1 MKKVLKL
8 TLAVVCVMF
17 STSLF
22 AQKIGYVNTDEIITN
37 MKDTQ
42 DAYTQL
48 EAYAKDLQAQL
59 ETIQVEFNNKL
70 QEYQNAT
77 ETMTD
82 AVRQLKEKELT
93 DLNTRIQEF
102 QQVAQQDLQKKE
114 NELMAPIYEKVKN
127 TINEVAKAG
136 GYSVILPG
144 TALIY
149 ADETQVKDISK
160 DVAAKLGVDWD
171 KVEAEAK
178 AAAATPAQ

>member
-37 MKDTQ
+37 MKETQ

-48 EAYAKDLQAQL
+48 EAYAKDLQAQM

-114 NELMAPIYEKVKN
+114 NELLAPIYEKVKN
-127 TINEVAKAG
+127 TIDEVAKAG
-136 GYSVILPG
+136 GYTIILPG
-144 TALIY
+144 NALIY
-149 ADETQVKDISK
+149 VDADQVMDIAS
-160 DVAAKLGVDWD
+160 DV
-171 KVEAEAK
+171 KV
-178 AAAATPAQ
+178 

>member
-37 MKDTQ
+37 MKETQ

-48 EAYAKDLQAQL
+48 EAYAKDLQAQM

-114 NELMAPIYEKVKN
+114 NELLAPIYEKVKN
-127 TINEVAKAG
+127 TIDEVAKTG
-136 GYSVILPG
+136 GYTIILPG
-144 TALIY
+144 NALIY
-149 ADETQVKDISK
+149 VDAAQVKDIAS
-160 DVAAKLGVDWD
+160 DVKAKLGIT
-171 KVEAEAK
+171 
-178 AAAATPAQ
+178 TPAAQ

>member
-93 DLNTRIQEF
+93 ALNTRIQEF

-114 NELMAPIYEKVKN
+114 NELMAPIYEKVKT
-127 TINEVAKAG
+127 TIDEVAKAG
-136 GYSVILPG
+136 GYTIILPG
-144 TALIY
+144 SALIY
-149 ADETQVKDISK
+149 IDTAQVKDIASEVK
-160 DVAAKLGVDWD
+160 SKLGIT
-171 KVEAEAK
+171 
-178 AAAATPAQ
+178 TPAAQ

>member
-37 MKDTQ
+37 MKETQ

-48 EAYAKDLQAQL
+48 ESYAKELQAQL

-70 QEYQNAT
+70 QEYQNGT

-102 QQVAQQDLQKKE
+102 QQVAQQDLQNKE
-114 NELMAPIYEKVKN
+114 NELMAPIYDKVKA
-127 TINEVAKAG
+127 TIDEVAKAG
-136 GYSVILPG
+136 GYTVILPG
-144 TALIY
+144 SALIY
-149 ADETQVKDISK
+149 VDTAQVKDIGS
-160 DVAAKLGVDWD
+160 DVKSKLGVT
-171 KVEAEAK
+171 
-178 AAAATPAQ
+178 TPAAQ